1 MSVPLDRTAPVP
13 GTISLSVARKLAGP
27 IPSRDAV
34 IGLAGG
40 PGQAALPLSEFIA
53 SAIAPALAT
62 RDLLLFDQRGTGRS
76 DPLRCPIFKDQQAL
90 EAATPSTLGAL
101 FQQCALEIGP
111 SRGAYTT
118 SESVEDI
125 EALRRAY
132 GYEKLV
138 LYGTSYGTKVALQYA
153 ERYPQHVE
161 ALVLDSVVPSRG
173 LEPFAVPSF
182 QALGSVLDELCSN
195 GACAGIT
202 SNPLADLAALTARL
216 RKRSLSGSAYDGS
229 GHHHSVSMDELG
241 LWGLLGAGDL
251 DPALRALLP
260 AAMRSALDNDPDP
273 LLRLYLIAEGLIP
286 SLPSGPLDPEVEQ
299 IASEEEDNALYFA
312 TMCEESPFPWQ
323 RAVPA
328 AIRSEEALTTLRAI
342 PGSAFYP
349 FDPTTALLSGPTLA
363 CEAWPQAAPAPA
375 PPQPLPDVPTLILSG
390 AQDLRTPTAYATS
403 VASQI
408 PNAQVLVVPYT
419 GHSVIGSDLSGCA
432 QKAVSTFFAGAPVQP
447 CSAAP
452 NPFAPTPVAPTRLAS
467 VHPPPGLAGNPG
479 RTLTAALDALVDLN
493 RLVIAASIQADQ
505 ALPSGSSFGGLRG
518 GYARLTSSA
527 AILKDFS
534 FVPGVQLSG
543 TFPVREGELQPAAV
557 RISGTGASPGTIR
570 IGSSEKLVTG
580 RLGGESFDV
589 SVAHVKLSRV
599 GAGSG
604 EWPAYAAIHGLLS
617 HRWPISTSWP
627 AASGPPRAPWLP

>member
-1 MSVPLDRTAPVP
+1 LSVPLDRTAPVP

-53 SAIAPALAT
+53 SAIAPALSA
-62 RDLLLFDQRGTGRS
+62 RDLLVFDQRGTGRS
-76 DPLRCPIFKDQQAL
+76 DPLSCPIFKNQQAL
-90 EAATPSTLGAL
+90 EAATSSTLGAL

-161 ALVLDSVVPSRG
+161 ALVLDSVVPSSG

-202 SNPLADLAALTARL
+202 SNPLAEMAALTARL

-229 GHHHSVSMDELG
+229 GHRHPVSMDELG
-241 LWGLLGAGDL
+241 LWSLLSAGDL

-260 AAMRSALDNDPDP
+260 AAVRSALDNDPDP
-273 LLRLYLIAEGLIP
+273 LLRLYLIAQGLIP
-286 SLPSGPLDPEVEQ
+286 SLPSGPIEPELEQ
-299 IASEEEDNALYFA
+299 TAREEENNALYFA
-312 TMCEESPFPWQ
+312 TMCEESTFPWQ
-323 RAVPA
+323 RSGAPTT
-328 AIRSEEALTTLRAI
+328 RSEEALTALRAI
-342 PGSAFYP
+342 PSSAFYP
-349 FDPTTALLSGPTLA
+349 FDATTALMTGPTVP
-363 CEAWPQAAPAPA
+363 CESWPQAAPAPS
-375 PPQPLPDVPTLILSG
+375 PLQPLPDVPTLILSG
-390 AQDLRTPTAYATS
+390 AQDLRTPTVYARG
-403 VASQI
+403 VAAEL
-408 PNAQVLVVPYT
+408 PGAQLLVVPYT

-432 QKAVSTFFAGAPVQP
+432 QKAVSAFFAGASVQP
-447 CSAAP
+447 CAASP
-452 NPFAPTPVAPTRLAS
+452 NPFAPTPVVPTKLAS
-467 VHPPPGLAGNPG
+467 VRPPPGLAGNPG

-493 RLVIAASIQADQ
+493 RLVIAATIQADQ
-505 ALPSGSSFGGLRG
+505 QLPSGSSFGGLRG

-543 TFPVREGELQPAAV
+543 TFPVREGKLQPATV
-557 RISGTGASPGTIR
+557 RITGTAASPGTIR
-570 IGSSEKLVTG
+570 IGSSEKLVRGT
-580 RLGGESFDV
+580 LGGQSFDV
-589 SVAHVKLSRV
+589 SLAHVKLSRV

-604 EWPAYAAIHGLLS
+604 EWPSYAAIHQLLG
-617 HRWPISTSWP
+617 RPWPISARST
-627 AASGPPRAPWLP
+627 AASGPPLTPWLP

>member
-1 MSVPLDRTAPVP
+1 LSVPLDRTAPVP

-53 SAIAPALAT
+53 SAIAPALST
-62 RDLLLFDQRGTGRS
+62 RDLLVFDQRGTGRS
-76 DPLRCPIFKDQQAL
+76 DPLSCPIFKDQQAL

-111 SRGAYTT
+111 SRGGYTT

-182 QALGSVLDELCSN
+182 QALGSVLDELCFN

-202 SNPLADLAALTARL
+202 SNPLADLAALTTRL
-216 RKRSLSGSAYDGS
+216 RKRSLNGSAYDGS
-229 GHHHSVSMDELG
+229 GHRHSVSMDELG

-260 AAMRSALDNDPDP
+260 AAVHAALDNDPDP
-273 LLRLYLIAEGLIP
+273 LLRLYLIAQGLIP
-286 SLPSGPLDPEVEQ
+286 SLPSGPIDPEVEQ
-299 IASEEEDNALYFA
+299 IASEEENNALYFA

-323 RAVPA
+323 RAAPA
-328 AIRSEEALTTLRAI
+328 ATRSEEALTALRAI

-349 FDPTTALLSGPTLA
+349 FDPTTALLSGPTVA
-363 CEAWPQAAPAPA
+363 CESWPQAAPAPS
-375 PPQPLPDVPTLILSG
+375 PLQPLPDVPTLIFSG
-390 AQDLRTPTAYATS
+390 AQDLRTPTAYAMG
-403 VASQI
+403 VAAQI
-408 PNAQVLVVPYT
+408 PDAHVLVVPYT

-447 CSAAP
+447 CAASP
-452 NPFAPTPVAPTRLAS
+452 NPFAPTPVVPTKLAS
-467 VHPPPGLAGNPG
+467 VHPPAGLAGNPG

-493 RLVIAASIQADQ
+493 RLVIAATIQADQ
-505 ALPSGSSFGGLRG
+505 QLPSGSSFGGLRG

-543 TFPVREGELQPAAV
+543 TFPVREGKLQPATV
-557 RISGTGASPGTIR
+557 RITGTAASPGTIR
-570 IGSSEKLVTG
+570 IGSNEKLVTG
-580 RLGGESFDV
+580 TLGGQSFDV
-589 SVAHVKLSRV
+589 SLAHVKLSRV
-599 GAGSG
+599 GASSG
-604 EWPAYAAIHGLLS
+604 EWPSYAAIHQLLGR
-617 HRWPISTSWP
+617 RWPISARST
-627 AASGPPRAPWLP
+627 AASGPLPPPWLP

>member
-1 MSVPLDRTAPVP
+1 MPVPLDRTAPVP

-76 DPLRCPIFKDQQAL
+76 DPLNCPILNDQQAL
-90 EAATPSTLGAL
+90 EAATPSTIGAL

-182 QALGSVLDELCSN
+182 QALGSVLDELCAN

-202 SNPLADLAALTARL
+202 SNPPADLAALTARL

-229 GHHHSVSMDELG
+229 GHRHSVSMDELG
-241 LWGLLGAGDL
+241 LWGLVGAGDL

-260 AAMRSALDNDPDP
+260 AAVRSALNNDPDP
-273 LLRLYLIAEGLIP
+273 LLRLYLIAQGLIP
-286 SLPSGPLDPEVEQ
+286 SLPSGPLDPEIEQ

-323 RAVPA
+323 RAARA
-328 AIRSEEALTTLRAI
+328 ASRSEEALTALRAI

-349 FDPTTALLSGPTLA
+349 FDPTTALLSGPTVA
-363 CEAWPQAAPAPA
+363 CESWPEAAPAPA
-375 PPQPLPDVPTLILSG
+375 PLQPLPDVPTLILSG
-390 AQDLRTPTAYATS
+390 AQDLRTPTAYAMG
-403 VASQI
+403 VAAQI
-408 PNAQVLVVPYT
+408 PDAQVLVVPYT

-447 CSAAP
+447 CPAAP

-467 VHPPPGLAGNPG
+467 VHPPAGLAGNPG

-518 GYARLTSSA
+518 GSARLTSSA
-527 AILKDFS
+527 AILKNFS

-543 TFPVREGELQPAAV
+543 TFPVREGKLQPATV
-557 RISGTGASPGTIR
+557 RISGTGAAPGTIR

-580 RLGGESFDV
+580 RLGGKSFDV

-617 HRWPISTSWP
+617 RRWPISTSST
-627 AASGPPRAPWLP
+627 AASGPLRAPWLP

>member
-1 MSVPLDRTAPVP
+1 LSVPLDRTAPVP

-27 IPSRDAV
+27 SPSRDAV

-53 SAIAPALAT
+53 SAIAPALST
-62 RDLLLFDQRGTGRS
+62 RDLLVFDQRGTGRS
-76 DPLRCPIFKDQQAL
+76 DPLSCPIFKDQQAL
-90 EAATPSTLGAL
+90 EAATSSTLGAL

-161 ALVLDSVVPSRG
+161 ALVLDSVVPSSG

-202 SNPLADLAALTARL
+202 SNPLAEMAALTARL

-229 GHHHSVSMDELG
+229 GHRHSVSMDELG
-241 LWGLLGAGDL
+241 LWSLLSAGDL

-260 AAMRSALDNDPDP
+260 AAVRSALDNDPDP
-273 LLRLYLIAEGLIP
+273 LLRLYLIAQGLIP
-286 SLPSGPLDPEVEQ
+286 SLPSGPIEPELEQ
-299 IASEEEDNALYFA
+299 TAREEENNALYFA

-323 RAVPA
+323 RSGIPA
-328 AIRSEEALTTLRAI
+328 TRSEEALTALRAI
-342 PGSAFYP
+342 PSSAFYP
-349 FDPTTALLSGPTLA
+349 FDATTALMTGPTVP
-363 CEAWPQAAPAPA
+363 CESWPQAAPAPS
-375 PPQPLPDVPTLILSG
+375 PLQPLPDVPTLILSG
-390 AQDLRTPTAYATS
+390 AQDLRTPTVYARG
-403 VASQI
+403 VAAEL
-408 PNAQVLVVPYT
+408 PDAQLLVVPYT

-432 QKAVSTFFAGAPVQP
+432 QKAVSAFFAGASVQP
-447 CSAAP
+447 CAASP
-452 NPFAPTPVAPTRLAS
+452 NPFAPTPVVPTKLAS

-493 RLVIAASIQADQ
+493 RLVIAATIQADQ
-505 ALPSGSSFGGLRG
+505 QLPSGSSFGGLRG

-543 TFPVREGELQPAAV
+543 TFPVREGKLQPATV
-557 RISGTGASPGTIR
+557 RITGAAASPGTIR

-580 RLGGESFDV
+580 TLGGQSFDV
-589 SVAHVKLSRV
+589 SLAHVKLSRV

-604 EWPAYAAIHGLLS
+604 EWPSYAAIHQLLGR
-617 HRWPISTSWP
+617 RWPISARSTV
-627 AASGPPRAPWLP
+627 ASGPLPTPWLP